1 MILFFLWTH
10 FESAS
15 DFGDQTRQTS
25 TSNHAEGALIIH
37 QRHHNEIA
45 ALTQLREGDR
55 WGWAYEEGRLNW
67 RSYIYGQGWVLRP
80 QEV

>member
-1 MILFFLWTH
+1 MALQVRHVIPPARNNLNPILKVNLLLRY
-10 FESAS
+10 
-15 DFGDQTRQTS
+15 QTRQTS

-55 WGWAYEEGRLNW
+55 
-67 RSYIYGQGWVLRP
+67 
-80 QEV
+80 